1 MDIREN
7 SKWSKLFNF
16 AYGTFLI
23 YSTLGYIPMLHK
35 PLQLVSMIGII
46 LLIFGFLFQ
55 YRICKRQDFICYCLF
70 LALALITSVY
80 NSNYAFIKLVLFAG
94 SIRCVEMKSIAK
106 FDLKLRTVLIVLLYL
121 MSLVGL
127 ATDNVFYYNGVARHS
142 LGFTNP
148 NALGVAVYIL
158 VCDIVFLAGNEI
170 NIKHL
175 LIITLIAGW
184 LYSVARCRTSV
195 YAILLLLFLAIL
207 YKLFPRIYKTK
218 IMKYIFMI
226 TPFILSFITYIS
238 VQGLIHHN
246 SVALELDKLL
256 SSRLSAVVTFV
267 THLKPKILGQSIGE
281 TVALSMDNAYGF
293 AWYDLGILISLI
305 LLWLTIRA
313 FNKYFKTQNIML
325 CIIILS
331 FICYGISEHLWLFV
345 DYNIFMIAWCPNL
358 VVEDYSLSSFSNR
371 QSKE

>member
-1 MDIREN
+1 
-7 SKWSKLFNF
+7 
-16 AYGTFLI
+16 
-23 YSTLGYIPMLHK
+23 
-35 PLQLVSMIGII
+35 
-46 LLIFGFLFQ
+46 
-55 YRICKRQDFICYCLF
+55 
-70 LALALITSVY
+70 
-80 NSNYAFIKLVLFAG
+80 
-94 SIRCVEMKSIAK
+94 
-106 FDLKLRTVLIVLLYL
+106 
-121 MSLVGL
+121 
-127 ATDNVFYYNGVARHS
+127 
-142 LGFTNP
+142 
-148 NALGVAVYIL
+148 
-158 VCDIVFLAGNEI
+158 
-170 NIKHL
+170 
-175 LIITLIAGW
+175 
-184 LYSVARCRTSV
+184 
-195 YAILLLLFLAIL
+195 
-207 YKLFPRIYKTK
+207 
-218 IMKYIFMI
+218 MI

-246 SVALELDKLL
+246 SMALELDKLL

-371 QSKE
+371 QSK

>member
-1 MDIREN
+1 MDFREN

-23 YSTLGYIPMLHK
+23 YSILGHIPMLHK
-35 PLQLVSMIGII
+35 PLQLVSMIGIL

-55 YRICKRQDFICYCLF
+55 YRICKRQDFICFCLF
-70 LALALITSVY
+70 FALALITSVY
-80 NSNYAFIKLVLFAG
+80 NGNYAFIKLVLFAG
-94 SIRCVEMKSIAK
+94 SIRCVEMKSVAK
-106 FDLKLRTVLIVLLYL
+106 FDLKLRTVVIVLLYL
-121 MSLVGL
+121 MSLAGI
-127 ATDNVFYYNGVARHS
+127 ATDNVFYYNGIARHS

-158 VCDIVFLAGNEI
+158 VCDIVFIAGNEI

-175 LIITLIAGW
+175 LVITLIAGW

-195 YAILLLLFLAIL
+195 YAILILLFLVIL
-207 YKLFPRIYKTK
+207 YKIFPRIYNTK
-218 IMKYIFMI
+218 MLKYIFIIM
-226 TPFILSFITYIS
+226 PFILSFITYIS

-246 SVALELDKLL
+246 SMALELDKLL

-281 TVALSMDNAYGF
+281 TIAVSMDNAYGF

-305 LLWLTIRA
+305 LLWLTVRA

-325 CIIILS
+325 CIIMLS

-358 VVEDYSLSSFSNR
+358 VVEDFSLSSFSNR
-371 QSKE
+371 HSKE